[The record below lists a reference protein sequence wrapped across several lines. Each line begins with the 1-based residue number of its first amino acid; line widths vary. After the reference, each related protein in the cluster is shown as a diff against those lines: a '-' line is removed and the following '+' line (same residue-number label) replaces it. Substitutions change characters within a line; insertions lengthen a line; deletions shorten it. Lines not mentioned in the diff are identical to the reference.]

1 MRTPENGSRSG
12 YFGITL
18 KFEQYEKI
26 DLFYIRIT
34 RGFVLHDKGNY
45 TYQEVNTLDVSLN
58 KVYSVRLDKDTTV
71 TIIPQ
76 LSQSL
81 QENEDNLEYTW
92 LHSTTNHNFYGHGKF
107 DTVGLEQNLNFHID
121 PEAKNL
127 AYAHYFRLNVYD
139 RITDIEYPVNTTIE
153 LIKPYVGSWMILHRK
168 NGQTELGSV
177 EYIGGDIVVQ
187 EDAYY
192 EETGKRFTG
201 KPQALMS
208 YTTSC
213 KYYGTGSGWN
223 MFTVITDDP
232 VESGVYCQ
240 WKHFEKKDSLTR
252 MVAPLAQNSFDFQHI
267 TLADGDGTAS
277 ALLLSGG
284 MLYQSPRAGKI
295 YEPAADLEGEVNI
308 TLASKISNN
317 ALLYDEAGHRFAFYY
332 NTSDGLGV
340 KKYDPLYFSESEE
353 NTNLIKAI
361 PTRDG
366 NVSAVNPNKLPED
379 QKVLYLGTGYQYAS
393 AWTSV
398 YAYALAKNDTRC
410 FVYEFNPRGFNY
422 SDNAS
427 FNGYYTINIPQ
438 GLDESAVFAS
448 TPPYSGLLFY
458 ASGNTVY
465 RLDFKQAGGK
475 ATAIY
480 THAGGKA
487 VKMKFAKRYLS
498 SSNAFDAYE
507 FDVQYSLGIGFDMG
521 NGKGDFVIL
530 NLSSTGSVGGDSEH
544 YPAKQVYTDFGEITD
559 FVFI

>member
-1 MRTPENGSRSG
+1 MKRLI
-12 YFGITL
+12 YFILGL
-18 KFEQYEKI
+18 LVASCY
-26 DLFYIRIT
+26 D
-34 RGFVLHDKGNY
+34 DKGNY

-139 RITDIEYPVNTTIE
+139 RITDIEYPVNMTIE

>member
-1 MRTPENGSRSG
+1 MKRLI
-12 YFGITL
+12 YFILGL
-18 KFEQYEKI
+18 LVASCY
-26 DLFYIRIT
+26 D
-34 RGFVLHDKGNY
+34 DKGNY
-45 TYQEVNTLDVSLN
+45 TYQEVNKLDVSLN

-107 DTVGLEQNLNFHID
+107 DTVGLEKNLSFHID
-121 PEAKNL
+121 PEVKNL

>member
-1 MRTPENGSRSG
+1 MKRLI
-12 YFGITL
+12 YFILGL
-18 KFEQYEKI
+18 LVASCY
-26 DLFYIRIT
+26 D
-34 RGFVLHDKGNY
+34 DKGNY

-107 DTVGLEQNLNFHID
+107 DTVGLEKNLNFHID

-208 YTTSC
+208 YTTC
-213 KYYGTGSGWN
+213 CMYYGTGSGWN

>member
-1 MRTPENGSRSG
+1 MKRLI
-12 YFGITL
+12 YFILGL
-18 KFEQYEKI
+18 LVASCY
-26 DLFYIRIT
+26 D
-34 RGFVLHDKGNY
+34 DKGNY

-107 DTVGLEQNLNFHID
+107 DTVGLEKNLNFHID
-121 PEAKNL
+121 PEVKNL

>member
-1 MRTPENGSRSG
+1 MKRLI
-12 YFGITL
+12 YFILGL
-18 KFEQYEKI
+18 LVASCY
-26 DLFYIRIT
+26 D
-34 RGFVLHDKGNY
+34 DKGNY

-107 DTVGLEQNLNFHID
+107 DTVGLEKNLNFHID

-498 SSNAFDAYE
+498 SSNAFDTYE

>member
-1 MRTPENGSRSG
+1 MKRLI
-12 YFGITL
+12 YFILGL
-18 KFEQYEKI
+18 LVASCY
-26 DLFYIRIT
+26 D
-34 RGFVLHDKGNY
+34 DKENY

>member
-1 MRTPENGSRSG
+1 MKRLI
-12 YFGITL
+12 YFILGL
-18 KFEQYEKI
+18 LVASCY
-26 DLFYIRIT
+26 D
-34 RGFVLHDKGNY
+34 DKGNY

-107 DTVGLEQNLNFHID
+107 DTVGLEKNLSFHID
-121 PEAKNL
+121 PEVKNL

-168 NGQTELGSV
+168 NGQTELGSI

-232 VESGVYCQ
+232 AEAGVYCQ
-240 WKHFEKKDSLTR
+240 WKHFEKKDSLIR
-252 MVAPLAQNSFDFQHI
+252 MVAPLAQSSFDFQHV
-267 TLADGDGTAS
+267 TLADGDGAAS

-295 YEPAADLEGEVNI
+295 YKPAADLEGEVNI

-498 SSNAFDAYE
+498 SSNAFDTYE

-530 NLSSTGSVGGDSEH
+530 NLSPTGSVGGDSEH

>member
-1 MRTPENGSRSG
+1 MKRLI
-12 YFGITL
+12 YFILGL
-18 KFEQYEKI
+18 LVASCY
-26 DLFYIRIT
+26 D
-34 RGFVLHDKGNY
+34 DKGNY

-317 ALLYDEAGHRFAFYY
+317 ALLYDEAGHRFVFYY

>member
-1 MRTPENGSRSG
+1 MKRLI
-12 YFGITL
+12 YFILGL
-18 KFEQYEKI
+18 LVASCY
-26 DLFYIRIT
+26 D
-34 RGFVLHDKGNY
+34 DKGNY

-107 DTVGLEQNLNFHID
+107 DTVGLEKNLNFHID

-252 MVAPLAQNSFDFQHI
+252 MVAPLAQNSFDFQHV

>member
-1 MRTPENGSRSG
+1 MKRLI
-12 YFGITL
+12 YFILGL
-18 KFEQYEKI
+18 LVASCY
-26 DLFYIRIT
+26 D
-34 RGFVLHDKGNY
+34 DKGNY

-107 DTVGLEQNLNFHID
+107 DTVGLEKNLNFHID

-498 SSNAFDAYE
+498 SSNAFEAYE

>member
-1 MRTPENGSRSG
+1 MKRLI
-12 YFGITL
+12 YFILGL
-18 KFEQYEKI
+18 LVASCY
-26 DLFYIRIT
+26 D
-34 RGFVLHDKGNY
+34 DKGNY

-107 DTVGLEQNLNFHID
+107 DTVGLEKNLNFHID

-267 TLADGDGTAS
+267 TLADGDGAAS

-353 NTNLIKAI
+353 NTDLIKAI
-361 PTRDG
+361 PIRDG

>member
-1 MRTPENGSRSG
+1 MKRLI
-12 YFGITL
+12 YFILGL
-18 KFEQYEKI
+18 LVASCY
-26 DLFYIRIT
+26 D
-34 RGFVLHDKGNY
+34 DKGNY

-107 DTVGLEQNLNFHID
+107 DTVGLEKNLNFHID

-521 NGKGDFVIL
+521 NGKGAFVIL

>member
-1 MRTPENGSRSG
+1 MKRLI
-12 YFGITL
+12 YFILGL
-18 KFEQYEKI
+18 LVASCY
-26 DLFYIRIT
+26 D
-34 RGFVLHDKGNY
+34 DKGNY

-168 NGQTELGSV
+168 NGQTELGSI

-192 EETGKRFTG
+192 KETGKRFTG

-232 VESGVYCQ
+232 AEAGVYCQ
-240 WKHFEKKDSLTR
+240 WKHFEKKDSLIR
-252 MVAPLAQNSFDFQHI
+252 MVAPLAQSSFDFQHV
-267 TLADGDGTAS
+267 TLADGDGAAS

-295 YEPAADLEGEVNI
+295 YKPAADLEGEVNI

-353 NTNLIKAI
+353 NTDLIKAI
-361 PTRDG
+361 PIRDG

-498 SSNAFDAYE
+498 SSNAFDTYE

-530 NLSSTGSVGGDSEH
+530 NLSPTGSVGGDSEH

>member
-1 MRTPENGSRSG
+1 MKRLI
-12 YFGITL
+12 YFILGL
-18 KFEQYEKI
+18 LVASCY
-26 DLFYIRIT
+26 D
-34 RGFVLHDKGNY
+34 DKGNY

-107 DTVGLEQNLNFHID
+107 DTVGLEKNLNFHID

-127 AYAHYFRLNVYD
+127 AYAHDFRLNVYD

-240 WKHFEKKDSLTR
+240 WKHFDKKDSLTR

>member
-1 MRTPENGSRSG
+1 MRINP
-12 YFGITL
+12 I
-18 KFEQYEKI
+18 I
-26 DLFYIRIT
+26 LFL
-34 RGFVLHDKGNY
+34 FVFSFCSCFDDKGNY

-340 KKYDPLYFSESEE
+340 KKYDPLYFIESEE

>member
-1 MRTPENGSRSG
+1 MKRLI
-12 YFGITL
+12 YFILGL
-18 KFEQYEKI
+18 LVASCY
-26 DLFYIRIT
+26 D
-34 RGFVLHDKGNY
+34 DKGNY

-153 LIKPYVGSWMILHRK
+153 LFKPYVGSWMILHRK

-295 YEPAADLEGEVNI
+295 YESAADLEGEVNI

>member
-1 MRTPENGSRSG
+1 MKRLI
-12 YFGITL
+12 YFILGL
-18 KFEQYEKI
+18 LVASCY
-26 DLFYIRIT
+26 D
-34 RGFVLHDKGNY
+34 DKGNY

-107 DTVGLEQNLNFHID
+107 DTVGLEKNLNFHID

-223 MFTVITDDP
+223 MFTIITDDP

>member
-1 MRTPENGSRSG
+1 MKRLI
-12 YFGITL
+12 YFILGL
-18 KFEQYEKI
+18 LVASCY
-26 DLFYIRIT
+26 D
-34 RGFVLHDKGNY
+34 DKGNY

-107 DTVGLEQNLNFHID
+107 DTVGLEKNLSFHID

-498 SSNAFDAYE
+498 SSNAFDTYE

-530 NLSSTGSVGGDSEH
+530 NLSPTGSVGGDSEH

>member
-1 MRTPENGSRSG
+1 MKRLI
-12 YFGITL
+12 YFILGL
-18 KFEQYEKI
+18 LVASCY
-26 DLFYIRIT
+26 D
-34 RGFVLHDKGNY
+34 DKGNY

-232 VESGVYCQ
+232 AEAGVYCQ
-240 WKHFEKKDSLTR
+240 WKHFEKKDSLIR
-252 MVAPLAQNSFDFQHI
+252 MVAPLAQSSFDFQHV
-267 TLADGDGTAS
+267 TLADGDGAAS

-340 KKYDPLYFSESEE
+340 KKYDPLYFIESEE

>member
-1 MRTPENGSRSG
+1 MKRLI
-12 YFGITL
+12 YFILGL
-18 KFEQYEKI
+18 LVASCY
-26 DLFYIRIT
+26 D
-34 RGFVLHDKGNY
+34 DKGNY

-267 TLADGDGTAS
+267 TLAYGDGTAS

>member
-1 MRTPENGSRSG
+1 MKRLI
-12 YFGITL
+12 YFILGL
-18 KFEQYEKI
+18 LVASCY
-26 DLFYIRIT
+26 D
-34 RGFVLHDKGNY
+34 DKGNY

-240 WKHFEKKDSLTR
+240 WKHFEKKDSLIR
-252 MVAPLAQNSFDFQHI
+252 MVAPLAQSSFDFQHV
-267 TLADGDGTAS
+267 TLADGDGAAS

-295 YEPAADLEGEVNI
+295 YKPAADLEGEVNI

-340 KKYDPLYFSESEE
+340 KKYDPLYFIESEE
-353 NTNLIKAI
+353 NTDLIKAI

-498 SSNAFDAYE
+498 SSNAFDTYE

-530 NLSSTGSVGGDSEH
+530 NLSPTGSVGGDSEH

>member
-1 MRTPENGSRSG
+1 MKRLI
-12 YFGITL
+12 YFILGL
-18 KFEQYEKI
+18 LVASCY
-26 DLFYIRIT
+26 D
-34 RGFVLHDKGNY
+34 DKGNY

-107 DTVGLEQNLNFHID
+107 DTVGLEKNLNFHID

-353 NTNLIKAI
+353 NTNLLKAI

>member
-1 MRTPENGSRSG
+1 MKRLI
-12 YFGITL
+12 YFILGL
-18 KFEQYEKI
+18 LVASCY
-26 DLFYIRIT
+26 D
-34 RGFVLHDKGNY
+34 DKGNY

-107 DTVGLEQNLNFHID
+107 DTVGLEKNLSFHID
-121 PEAKNL
+121 PEVKNL

-201 KPQALMS
+201 NPQALMS

>member
-1 MRTPENGSRSG
+1 MKRLI
-12 YFGITL
+12 YFILGL
-18 KFEQYEKI
+18 LVASCY
-26 DLFYIRIT
+26 D
-34 RGFVLHDKGNY
+34 DKGNY

-168 NGQTELGSV
+168 NGQTELGSI

-192 EETGKRFTG
+192 KETGKRFTG

-232 VESGVYCQ
+232 AEAGVYCQ

-267 TLADGDGTAS
+267 TLADGDGAAS

-295 YEPAADLEGEVNI
+295 YKPAADLEGEVNI

-340 KKYDPLYFSESEE
+340 KKYDPLYFIESEE

-361 PTRDG
+361 PIRDG

-521 NGKGDFVIL
+521 NGKGNFVIL

>member
-1 MRTPENGSRSG
+1 MKRLI
-12 YFGITL
+12 YFILGL
-18 KFEQYEKI
+18 LVASCY
-26 DLFYIRIT
+26 D
-34 RGFVLHDKGNY
+34 DKGNY

-544 YPAKQVYTDFGEITD
+544 YPAKHVYTDFGEITD

>member
-1 MRTPENGSRSG
+1 MKRLI
-12 YFGITL
+12 YFILGL
-18 KFEQYEKI
+18 LVASCY
-26 DLFYIRIT
+26 D
-34 RGFVLHDKGNY
+34 DKGNY

-107 DTVGLEQNLNFHID
+107 DTVGLEKNLNFHID

-332 NTSDGLGV
+332 NTSDGFGV

>member
-1 MRTPENGSRSG
+1 MKRLI
-12 YFGITL
+12 YFILGL
-18 KFEQYEKI
+18 LVASCY
-26 DLFYIRIT
+26 D
-34 RGFVLHDKGNY
+34 DKGNY

-168 NGQTELGSV
+168 NGQTELGSI

>member
-1 MRTPENGSRSG
+1 MKRLI
-12 YFGITL
+12 YFILGL
-18 KFEQYEKI
+18 LVASCY
-26 DLFYIRIT
+26 D
-34 RGFVLHDKGNY
+34 DKGNY

-544 YPAKQVYTDFGEITD
+544 YPANQVYTDFGEITD

>member
-1 MRTPENGSRSG
+1 MKRLI
-12 YFGITL
+12 YFILGL
-18 KFEQYEKI
+18 LVASCY
-26 DLFYIRIT
+26 D
-34 RGFVLHDKGNY
+34 DKGNY

-353 NTNLIKAI
+353 NTDLIKAI
-361 PTRDG
+361 PIRDG

-530 NLSSTGSVGGDSEH
+530 NLSPTGSVGGDSEH

>member
-1 MRTPENGSRSG
+1 MKRLI
-12 YFGITL
+12 YFILGL
-18 KFEQYEKI
+18 LVASCY
-26 DLFYIRIT
+26 D
-34 RGFVLHDKGNY
+34 DKGNY

-107 DTVGLEQNLNFHID
+107 DTVGLEKNLSFHID
-121 PEAKNL
+121 PEVKNL

-340 KKYDPLYFSESEE
+340 KKYDPLYFIESEE

-361 PTRDG
+361 PIRDG

>member
-1 MRTPENGSRSG
+1 MKRLI
-12 YFGITL
+12 YFILGL
-18 KFEQYEKI
+18 LVASCY
-26 DLFYIRIT
+26 D
-34 RGFVLHDKGNY
+34 DKGNY

-107 DTVGLEQNLNFHID
+107 DTVGLEKNLNFHID

-361 PTRDG
+361 PIRDG

>member
-1 MRTPENGSRSG
+1 MKRLI
-12 YFGITL
+12 YFILGL
-18 KFEQYEKI
+18 LVASCY
-26 DLFYIRIT
+26 D
-34 RGFVLHDKGNY
+34 DKGNY

-107 DTVGLEQNLNFHID
+107 DTVGLEKNLNFHID

-240 WKHFEKKDSLTR
+240 WKHFEKKDSLIR

>member
-1 MRTPENGSRSG
+1 MKRLI
-12 YFGITL
+12 YFILGL
-18 KFEQYEKI
+18 LVASCY
-26 DLFYIRIT
+26 D
-34 RGFVLHDKGNY
+34 DKGNY

-267 TLADGDGTAS
+267 TLADGDGAAS

-308 TLASKISNN
+308 TFASKISNN

-340 KKYDPLYFSESEE
+340 KKYDPLYFIESEE

-498 SSNAFDAYE
+498 SSNAFDTYE

-530 NLSSTGSVGGDSEH
+530 NLSPTGSVGGDSEH

>member
-1 MRTPENGSRSG
+1 MKRLI
-12 YFGITL
+12 YFILGL
-18 KFEQYEKI
+18 LVASCY
-26 DLFYIRIT
+26 D
-34 RGFVLHDKGNY
+34 DKGNY

-480 THAGGKA
+480 SHAGGKA

>member
-1 MRTPENGSRSG
+1 MKRLI
-12 YFGITL
+12 YFILGL
-18 KFEQYEKI
+18 LVASCY
-26 DLFYIRIT
+26 D
-34 RGFVLHDKGNY
+34 DKGNY

-107 DTVGLEQNLNFHID
+107 DTVGLEKNLNFHIN

>member
-1 MRTPENGSRSG
+1 MKRLS
-12 YFGITL
+12 YFILGL
-18 KFEQYEKI
+18 LVASCY
-26 DLFYIRIT
+26 D
-34 RGFVLHDKGNY
+34 DKGNY

>member
-1 MRTPENGSRSG
+1 MKRLI
-12 YFGITL
+12 YFILGL
-18 KFEQYEKI
+18 LVASCY
-26 DLFYIRIT
+26 D
-34 RGFVLHDKGNY
+34 DKGNY

-107 DTVGLEQNLNFHID
+107 DTVGLEKNLNFHID

-232 VESGVYCQ
+232 AEAGVYCQ

-498 SSNAFDAYE
+498 SSNAFDTYE

-530 NLSSTGSVGGDSEH
+530 NLSPTGSVGGDSEH

>member
-1 MRTPENGSRSG
+1 MKRLI
-12 YFGITL
+12 YFILGL
-18 KFEQYEKI
+18 LVASCY
-26 DLFYIRIT
+26 D
-34 RGFVLHDKGNY
+34 DKGNY

-107 DTVGLEQNLNFHID
+107 DTVGLEKNLNFHID
-121 PEAKNL
+121 PEVKNL

-340 KKYDPLYFSESEE
+340 KKYDPLYFIESEE

>member
-1 MRTPENGSRSG
+1 MKRLI
-12 YFGITL
+12 YFILGL
-18 KFEQYEKI
+18 LVALCY
-26 DLFYIRIT
+26 D
-34 RGFVLHDKGNY
+34 DKENY

>member
-1 MRTPENGSRSG
+1 MKRLI
-12 YFGITL
+12 YFILGL
-18 KFEQYEKI
+18 LVASCY
-26 DLFYIRIT
+26 D
-34 RGFVLHDKGNY
+34 DKGNY

-277 ALLLSGG
+277 ALLLSSG